1 MNEYIQAVLLGF
13 IQGITE
19 FLPIS
24 SSGHLA
30 LAHQL
35 FDFQS
40 MESDVAFDIFLHLG
54 TLFAVAIYFF
64 GDIKSLIPSFFT
76 MCKKFLSG
84 KTKRN
89 DYTVNERFVFYI
101 IIATLP
107 LVFIALAGLNDYI
120 EAINSRPEIIG
131 IILMLNGIILIS
143 GDRLSCGKTGA
154 DGCKIKNALCVGV
167 CQGLS
172 VVPGLSRSGST
183 ITGGLLS
190 GFSRSFAV
198 KFSFILSFPAIF
210 GANVLHADELIHSD
224 ISLGACLLGALSA
237 AVFGLFAIKL
247 LDRMVKKSRFSY
259 FGYYCILLGLISL
272 ILSLK

>member
-1 MNEYIQAVLLGF
+1 MNEYIQAVFLGF

-30 LAHQL
+30 LAHRL
-35 FDFQS
+35 FDFQGID
-40 MESDVAFDIFLHLG
+40 SDVAFDVFLHLG
-54 TLFAVAIYFF
+54 TLFAVTVYYLK
-64 GDIKSLIPSFFT
+64 DIKSLIPSFFT

-89 DYTVNERFVFYI
+89 DYTANERFVFYI

-107 LVFIALAGLNDYI
+107 LILIALTGLNDCV
-120 EAINSRPEIIG
+120 ERVNSRPGIIG
-131 IILMLNGIILIS
+131 IILMLNGIMLIS
-143 GDRLSCGKTGA
+143 GDKLSCGKTD
-154 DGCKIKNALCVGV
+154 DGTCTIKNALCVGI
-167 CQGLS
+167 CQGFS

-183 ITGGLLS
+183 VTGGLLS

-198 KFSFILSFPAIF
+198 KFSFILSFPAIL
-210 GANVLHADELIHSD
+210 GANILHADELIRSD
-224 ISLGACLLGALSA
+224 ISLGTCILGALSA
-237 AVFGLFAIKL
+237 AVFGLLAIKL
-247 LDRMVKKSRFSY
+247 LDRMVKKSKFSY